1 MSRDYK
7 TRPNS
12 SAPANSRSTLL
23 LGLFVGFA
31 LGLLSAIGIWMYI
44 SKGPSPFIS
53 QDKPENMAARN
64 GSQAQAP
71 KGIQGAQGTL
81 GTQGTQAAGAGEK
94 AKAADEKPRF
104 QFYDMLPKA
113 EEPVTEQQLKQA
125 IQQPAS
131 RDKYFLQAGS
141 FQNAG
146 DADNLKAKL
155 AMLGVEA
162 TVQDINLPEKGVWHR
177 VRVGPFTSIN
187 DIEQVRASLQQ
198 NGVQSS
204 LIKVH
209 EGVQ

>member
-12 SAPANSRSTLL
+12 SASANSRSTLF
-23 LGLFVGFA
+23 LGLFIGFA

-71 KGIQGAQGTL
+71 KGMQGAQGI
-81 GTQGTQAAGAGEK
+81 QGTQAAGTGEK
-94 AKAADEKPRF
+94 AKSVDEKPRF
-104 QFYDMLPKA
+104 QFYEMLPKA

-177 VRVGPFTSIN
+177 VRVGPFTSID